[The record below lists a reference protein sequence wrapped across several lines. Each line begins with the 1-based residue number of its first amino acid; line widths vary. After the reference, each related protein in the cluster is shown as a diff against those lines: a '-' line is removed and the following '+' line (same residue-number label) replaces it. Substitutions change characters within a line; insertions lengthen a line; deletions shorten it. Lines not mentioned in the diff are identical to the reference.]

1 MAFIYYSSIH
11 RHSKWH
17 PIRLGCWWKLFSFN
31 IIRRFFFGYGT
42 DHYSDYY
49 FLEGAENPESSIKF
63 NNYKS
68 INKSWCILGWFKI
81 SKIHF
86 SVYKTT
92 RRIYPYPGWHLKGLC
107 HAIFYLFKKLK
118 LVFKYKWS
126 SFAVPMNGKE
136 GHMVR
141 GLELEKLGSMFSSLN
156 AMHVKITGFFM
167 LFAISLKKE
176 SSHQLNSENNG
187 PVSFVV

>member
-1 MAFIYYSSIH
+1 MRRWRRRDWRQRGIVSIINNLLRRSDKMAFICYSSIH

-86 SVYKTT
+86 PVYKTT
-92 RRIYPYPGWHLKGLC
+92 RRIYPYPGWHLKDLC

-136 GHMVR
+136 GHAWS
-141 GLELEKLGSMFSSLN
+141 EDW
-156 AMHVKITGFFM
+156 
-167 LFAISLKKE
+167 
-176 SSHQLNSENNG
+176 NSKNWG
-187 PVSFVV
+187 QCFQV

>member
-1 MAFIYYSSIH
+1 MAFICYSSIH

-86 SVYKTT
+86 PVYKTT
-92 RRIYPYPGWHLKGLC
+92 RRIYPHPGWHLKELC

-136 GHMVR
+136 GHGQRTGTRKIGVNVFKFKCYACKNHR
-141 GLELEKLGSMFSSLN
+141 LFHAICYLFEKLKG
-156 AMHVKITGFFM
+156 V
-167 LFAISLKKE
+167 FAS
-176 SSHQLNSENNG
+176 SENNG

>member
-1 MAFIYYSSIH
+1 MAFICYSSIN

-17 PIRLGCWWKLFSFN
+17 PIRLCCWWKLFSFN

-86 SVYKTT
+86 PVYKTT
-92 RRIYPYPGWHLKGLC
+92 RRIYPYLGWHLKELC

-118 LVFKYKWS
+118 LVFKLNT
-126 SFAVPMNGKE
+126 NGLVLLFLWMARKD
-136 GHMVR
+136 MVR

-156 AMHVKITGFFM
+156 AMDVKITGYFM
-167 LFAISLKKE
+167 LFAISLK
-176 SSHQLNSENNG
+176 S
-187 PVSFVV
+187 

>member
-1 MAFIYYSSIH
+1 MAFICYSSIH

-86 SVYKTT
+86 PVYKTT
-92 RRIYPYPGWHLKGLC
+92 RRNYPRPGWHLKELC

-136 GHMVR
+136 GHGQRTGTRKIGVNVFKFKCYACKNHR
-141 GLELEKLGSMFSSLN
+141 LFHAICYLFEKLKG
-156 AMHVKITGFFM
+156 V
-167 LFAISLKKE
+167 FASIEFRK
-176 SSHQLNSENNG
+176 
-187 PVSFVV
+187 